1 MAGSTFKSL
10 MNSLSHN
17 SDILRELTVEENEA
31 LKECLTDMFQN
42 VRAVC
47 EKYNLTLMLGGG
59 SALGCVR
66 HQGFIPWDDDLDLM
80 MPRKDY
86 EIFKEIF
93 EKELGEKYILSA
105 PNYKNKSKARFPKI
119 LKKNTT
125 LKELADLNSTLP
137 TGVFLDIF
145 IIENVPDSIL
155 LQKIKGLW
163 CNALM
168 FASTQAYWFENR
180 SDRLKK
186 YMCKTKQG
194 NASYLIRMGIGCLC
208 SIVPSWI
215 WFNMVDNAIQYNRES
230 KFVGMPTGRKH
241 YFGEIH
247 YRDVLLPISYGLF
260 CGERVPIP
268 GKCDIYLRK
277 LYGEHYMDLPPESKR
292 EKHFIV
298 EFDLNK

>member
-1 MAGSTFKSL
+1 MAFKSL

-17 SDILRELTVEENEA
+17 SDILRELSTEENEA
-31 LKECLTDMFQN
+31 LKECLTHMFHD
-42 VRAVC
+42 VCEVC
-47 EKYNLTLMLGGG
+47 EKHNITIMLGGG
-59 SALGCVR
+59 SALGCIR

-86 EIFKEIF
+86 EIFKDIF

-105 PNYKNKSKARFPKI
+105 PNYKNKSKTRFPKI

-125 LKELADLNSTLP
+125 LKEIADLKSTLP
-137 TGVFLDIF
+137 TGVFLDVF
-145 IIENVPDSIL
+145 IIDNVPENIL

-180 SDRLKK
+180 SNQLKK

-194 NASYLIRMGIGCLC
+194 KRSYRIRMGIGFLC
-208 SIVPSWI
+208 SIIPSWI
-215 WFNMVDNAIQYNRES
+215 WFNAVDNAIQYNKAS

-247 YRDVLLPISYGLF
+247 PRDVLLPISYGLF

-268 GKCDIYLRK
+268 GKCDIYLK
-277 LYGEHYMDLPPESKR
+277 TLYGEHYMELPPENKR